1 MTPPDEVRAAMAA
14 TVLEATSLIRFAN
27 ETHKEYALRKYEHV
41 YQSAYA
47 SGSAAR
53 KESILGIVRDEHNAW
68 CESIAIGVRNEGDYS
83 DGGRR
88 ACKDIISRIEKE

>member
-1 MTPPDEVRAAMAA
+1 MAA
-14 TVLEATSLIRFAN
+14 TVLEAASLIRFAN

-53 KESILGIVRDEHNAW
+53 RDAIVKYLREEIERWNSNHGY
-68 CESIAIGVRNEGDYS
+68 IAPGKIHIGAHALEVAIE
-83 DGGRR
+83 
-88 ACKDIISRIEKE
+88 RIEKE